1 MQQPPPPPP
10 PIPVPLTV
18 ETAKHGNDPIVW
30 EMTYGSNKGGPN
42 NYPVVTVP
50 AKANADFTIT
60 INNPGATTFSNDP
73 IWVQKDT
80 KPTKTGVHGIKVD
93 SGAGTTVLKFHD
105 GNMNAERLVY
115 VLNFANVPAGT
126 PAQLDPIIDNQGG
139 GPGLMRESGINY
151 LYVGGAV
158 LLLMVLALILLRRRS
173 AMPQRPAAQRPAAP
187 PPEAQRPTDVP
198 PPTDAPRPTDLDES

>member
-1 MQQPPPPPP
+1 MPPAPSPPLQ
-10 PIPVPLTV
+10 VNLTV
-18 ETAKHGNDPIVW
+18 ETAKHGNDPVVW
-30 EMTYGSNKGGPN
+30 EMSDGTNKGGPN

-60 INNPGATTFSNDP
+60 IKNPGTTTFSNDP

-105 GNMNAERLVY
+105 GNMNAEKLAY

-139 GPGLMRESGINY
+139 GGIDRASSINY
-151 LYVGGAV
+151 FYVGGAV
-158 LLLMVLALILLRRRS
+158 LLLLLLALILLRRKS
-173 AMPQRPAAQRPAAP
+173 ATPQRTDT
-187 PPEAQRPTDVP
+187 QRPTD
-198 PPTDAPRPTDLDES
+198 LNQS